1 MNILVTVNDGRIAM
15 NIVRTDAFRQLL
27 AEPDV
32 YVTLLVNA
40 RKADYYRASFSGP
53 RVTVIANTPS
63 PQTRFE
69 LAFALLCLNSIPTFS
84 LRIWQRTRYW
94 EKGRYGL
101 YTIAALCRFLGR
113 FRAWRALLRLLNR
126 SVVPVPAFYPTLLDT
141 VQPDGIFA
149 TNMMSRDDVALLR
162 LAKKRGIPSVG
173 MIKSWD
179 NPTTKSFIRD
189 IPDTVI
195 VHTEL
200 LKEEVVQLFDVPR
213 ERVVVSGLPQ
223 YDLWT
228 DRSLLLSR
236 DAFFAKIGADPAKR
250 LLVYAAAGDWMNQAD
265 ADIVRFLS
273 GAIISGTFGPAQ
285 LLVRLHPKY
294 ASTAEQLATLP
305 HVIVERPG
313 THVTK
318 ELVDWEYEDAD
329 TLHLM
334 NTLAWSDVV
343 MNTASTFTIDA
354 AIFDKPI
361 ILIGYDGA
369 RQLPYDASVIRY
381 YDREHMCQIM
391 ESGGA
396 TLVRSDVELAAAI
409 IAALEHP
416 EQNVAGR
423 AAIVAAQCYRLD
435 GKSGA
440 RVADALLAT
449 FRRTDKQAV

>member
-1 MNILVTVNDGRIAM
+1 MNILITVNDGRIAM
-15 NIVRTDAFRQLL
+15 NIVRTDAFRRLL
-27 AEPDV
+27 EEPDV
-32 YVTLLVNA
+32 QVTLLVNA
-40 RKADYYRASFSGP
+40 RKADYYRTSFAGP
-53 RVTVIANTPS
+53 RVTVIANTPA
-63 PQTRFE
+63 PQTRLE
-69 LAFALLCLNSIPTFS
+69 LAFALLCLNSIPTRS

-94 EKGRYGL
+94 AKRRYAL
-101 YTIAALCRFLGR
+101 YASAAVCRFLGR
-113 FRAWRALLRLLNR
+113 FRVWREWLRLLNR
-126 SVVPVPAFYPTLLDT
+126 TVVPVPAFYPKLLDT
-141 VQPDGIFA
+141 VRPDGIFA

-162 LAKKRGIPSVG
+162 LAKERGIPSVG

-189 IPDTVI
+189 IPDAVV

-200 LKEEVVQLFDVPR
+200 LREEVVHLFDVPR
-213 ERVVVSGLPQ
+213 ERVVVAGLPQ
-223 YDLWT
+223 YDHWT

-236 DAFFAKIGADPAKR
+236 EAFFAKIGADTSKR

-273 GAIISGTFGPAQ
+273 GAIDRGGFGAAQ

-294 ASTAEQLATLP
+294 ASTAEQLSALP

-313 THVTK
+313 TLVTQ

-354 AIFDKPI
+354 AIFNKPI
-361 ILIGYDGA
+361 ILIGYDGT
-369 RQLPYDASVIRY
+369 RTLPYDASVIRY
-381 YDREHMCQIM
+381 YDREHMRQIM

-396 TLVRSDVELAAAI
+396 RLVRRDEELAAT
-409 IAALEHP
+409 IAEYLAHP
-416 EQNVAGR
+416 EHDTAGR
-423 AAIVAAQCYRLD
+423 ANIVSAQCYRLD
-435 GKSGA
+435 SMSGK
-440 RVADALLAT
+440 RVAEALLNT
-449 FRRTDKQAV
+449 VRQVKR